1 MGFVHRG
8 VDEILDFDSFWTS

>member
-8 VDEILDFDSFWTS
+8 VDENLDFDSFWTS